1 MKHRDRRLII
11 FIVFA
16 AFALRLFHLGTQSLW
31 YDEGVSW
38 YLTRFSLPELAR
50 WTAAD
55 IQPPLYYG
63 LLWLSARLLGQ
74 SEFALRF
81 PSVVFGVL
89 SVPMVWQLARKLLP
103 HRHSAKWA
111 ATMVT
116 FSPLMVYYAQEARMY
131 SLLVFQSVL
140 ASWLLW
146 RILERTPSRR
156 FWRLPP
162 LFRGKVGE
170 RIFPL
175 AYILVMAS
183 ALYTHYFAAFLLL
196 AHAVFAFIQ
205 LPIVNKNSTLVIRR
219 SQFFILFGGV
229 TALFAPWMSVLWARL
244 GDDPSY
250 WQGTLKLAEV
260 LQDVAIS
267 FAVGGNEIILD
278 AQGVS
283 LAIGFAILLFIGVA
297 RWAWS
302 RRQRDA
308 LIFLLLWLIIPIAGV
323 ILLSYQTP
331 KFNPRYTMLA
341 WIPFPLL
348 ITSAMIIGEKHV
360 SLITHHVSR
369 IAYFAAIMFV
379 FASFLFALNNW
390 FFVPQFSKDDF
401 KHTAQFIRERSSA
414 GDTVLLSSGHFFPV
428 WDYYF
433 DTENYTPLPKM
444 ETLDVN
450 RVTDF
455 SIIPTLENALHG
467 RRGAWLVT
475 WQNEVI
481 DPNGVI
487 PLLLDDVATRTE
499 DDFHAGDFW
508 GVGLHY
514 WRLPDMLN
522 FPADYPVTTR
532 TDVNFGNLVS
542 LKGFFQPKNNNTEIV
557 LLWQAKQS
565 LTEDYRISLKLVDS
579 AGVAWSET
587 QVTRPADYLFP
598 TTRWQTDKI
607 VAGRQ
612 TLRWLPA
619 TPPGEYRVE
628 IAWLNPDGSA
638 VDMLDAAGNPQGRTA
653 TLSPVRVLTP
663 IAPPETLPA
672 PIAKIGNLE
681 LLLAQFETDAVE
693 AGSRVLLDSL
703 WRIASDDASAKVTFS
718 AWRDGDGAD
727 FALLDPIEITADYP
741 VGTVFRS
748 RDKIATPPLQSG
760 LVTLWAQSKNGTDA
774 QAIGRVTLLPTER
787 NFVRPEK
794 FDMIADVGFGGKATL
809 LGANLADGK
818 LTLFWRAENP
828 FDADYTLF
836 VHLLGADGTPALIA
850 DHAPPRPTSNWM
862 AGEIIADTVTLDTA
876 NLPPGSY
883 PIEVGF
889 YNAADPTFPRL
900 TRDDGAG
907 TSVILPVPVEH

>member
-1 MKHRDRRLII
+1 MKQKDRYLINLII
-11 FIVFA
+11 FA

-38 YLTRFSLPELAR
+38 YLTRFSFPDLVS

-63 LLWLSARLLGQ
+63 LLWLSTRFLGQ

-81 PSVVFGVL
+81 L
-89 SVPMVWQLARKLLP
+89 SVGWSVLTVPLVWQLARTLLP
-103 HRHSAKWA
+103 YRSSAKWA
-111 ATMVT
+111 AAVVA
-116 FSPLMVYYAQEARMY
+116 FSPLMVYYSQETRMY

-146 RILERTPSRR
+146 KTLSDSLSRR
-156 FWRLPP
+156 QKQWEGF
-162 LFRGKVGE
+162 
-170 RIFPL
+170 
-175 AYILVMAS
+175 AYILVMTS

-196 AHAVFAFIQ
+196 AHAIYWVLAMGYWGGHQSPVLNRQSLIHQFIM
-205 LPIVNKNSTLVIRR
+205 
-219 SQFFILFGGV
+219 LFGGV
-229 TALFAPWMSVLWARL
+229 AALFAPWASVLWARL

-250 WQGTLKLAEV
+250 WQGTLKLVEV

-278 AQGVS
+278 AQGIP
-283 LAIGFAILLFIGVA
+283 LAIGFAILLLIGVA
-297 RWAWS
+297 RWVWS

-308 LIFLLLWLIIPIAGV
+308 LLFLLLWLIIPIAGV

-341 WIPFPLL
+341 WIPFALFIAASFEARIQKSKVTFYASRFALL
-348 ITSAMIIGEKHV
+348 
-360 SLITHHVSR
+360 
-369 IAYFAAIMFV
+369 FV
-379 FASFLFALNNW
+379 FAAFLFALNNW

-428 WDYYF
+428 WEYYF
-433 DTENYTPLPKM
+433 GAENYTPLPKM

-455 SIIPTLENALHG
+455 SISPTLENALRGHN
-467 RRGAWLVT
+467 GAWLVT
-475 WQNEVI
+475 WQDEVI

-514 WRLPDMLN
+514 WRLPALLN
-522 FPADYPVTTR
+522 FPADYPVTIP

-557 LLWQAKQS
+557 LLWQARQAV
-565 LTEDYRISLKLVDS
+565 TEDYRISLKMVDD

-587 QVTRPADYLFP
+587 QVLRPANYLYP
-598 TTRWQTDKI
+598 TPRWQTDKI

-612 TLRWLPA
+612 TLHWLPA
-619 TPPGEYRVE
+619 TPPGDYRVE
-628 IAWLNPDGSA
+628 IAWLNPNGSA
-638 VDMLDAAGNPQGRTA
+638 VDVLDAAGNPQGRMA
-653 TLSPVRVLTP
+653 TLSPVKVLTL

-672 PIAKIGNLE
+672 PIANIGNLD
-681 LLLAQFETDAVE
+681 LLSAHFESDSAE

-703 WRIASDDASAKVTFS
+703 WQVASDDTSAKVALAT
-718 AWRDGDGAD
+718 WRDSAGAD
-727 FALLDPIEITADYP
+727 FALPAPIEIIADYP
-741 VGTVFRS
+741 AGSVFRV
-748 RDKIATPPLQSG
+748 RREIATPPMAQSG
-760 LVTLWAQSKNGTDA
+760 AAILLAQSANGADA
-774 QAIGRVTLLPTER
+774 RTIAAVTLLPTER
-787 NFVRPEK
+787 NFVPPENL
-794 FDMIADVGFGGKATL
+794 DMMVDVGFGDKATL
-809 LGANLADGK
+809 LGANLAGEK
-818 LTLFWRAENP
+818 LTLFWRAENS
-828 FDADYTLF
+828 FDADYTVF

-850 DHAPPRPTSNWM
+850 DHAPPRPTSNWV
-862 AGEIIADTVTLDTA
+862 AGEIIADTVLLNMAD
-876 NLPPGSY
+876 LPAGSY
-883 PIEVGF
+883 PIEVGL
-889 YNAADPTFPRL
+889 YDAATPAFPRL
-900 TRDDGAG
+900 ARDDSDETA
-907 TSVILPVPVEH
+907 VVLPSPLDVGD